1 MTEKEKMLAGQYYR
15 PSAPELRKDRE
26 VALKN
31 MQAFNNE
38 DNSSKRNV
46 ILQKWFGA
54 TGKSIHMEQ
63 RFVCDYGCNIYVG
76 ENFYA
81 NFNQTFL
88 DVCEIRIGD
97 NCVWPKLSTPHPTP
111 SSRSNRKKFR
121 IRIRCPNPNRE

>member
-97 NCVWPKLSTPHPTP
+97 N
-111 SSRSNRKKFR
+111 
-121 IRIRCPNPNRE
+121 

>member
-15 PSAPELRKDRE
+15 PSAPGLRKDRE

-54 TGKSIHMEQ
+54 TGKSIPIWNNVLSAIMVVI
-63 RFVCDYGCNIYVG
+63 FMLVKTSTPIL
-76 ENFYA
+76 
-81 NFNQTFL
+81 T
-88 DVCEIRIGD
+88 
-97 NCVWPKLSTPHPTP
+97 KLS
-111 SSRSNRKKFR
+111 
-121 IRIRCPNPNRE
+121 